1 MKSFKQFL
9 EESKDKTERSLARM
23 IGQHSKAYNKHLKTA
38 GANEQAAKSAEAHR
52 SMLVKLH
59 QAHKAHTVDGN
70 KVSAQHLGNL
80 SNESKSTM
88 ENHPVKN

>member
-1 MKSFKQFL
+1 MKTYKQFL
-9 EESKDKTERSLARM
+9 EESKDKVERSLARM
-23 IGQHSKAYNKHLKTA
+23 IGQHSKAYNNYLKTA
-38 GANEQAAKSAEAHR
+38 GANEQAANSAEAHR

-70 KVSAQHLGNL
+70 KVSMDHLNKL

-88 ENHPVKN
+88 ENHPVVK